1 MHPKIPVHWKCKK
14 RRENPPPIQEELKMI
29 FADKLIENRK
39 KNGWSQEDLA
49 YKLGVSRQSVSKW
62 ESAQAIPDM
71 KKILQMADLFG
82 VSTDYLLRD
91 EIEDSGNEPVP
102 VDVNNDDPARRVS
115 LEEATAFLQHNQKAS
130 HLISTGV
137 MLCILSPILLIVLSE
152 LSEAGLIPFS
162 EAVCS
167 GTGTVVLLV
176 LIAIAVVLFLT
187 AYMRG
192 KPYSFLENEKID
204 TEYGVSGMVKEYSA
218 NYAETHSR
226 LMIIGILFCVI
237 SAIPL
242 FLMNMFSSIG
252 EEALSM
258 TIGISGMLAAIAV
271 GVKLIALTSIHQ
283 EGFEKLLEEGDYT
296 RLNKRIGKYDGIY
309 WAIAT
314 AVYLT
319 WSFLTMRWQATWIV
333 WPIAGVIY
341 AAYRE
346 ILKLTVD
353 KK

>member
-1 MHPKIPVHWKCKK
+1 
-14 RRENPPPIQEELKMI
+14 MI

-71 KKILQMADLFG
+71 KKILQMADLFQ

-91 EIEDSGNEPVP
+91 EIEDSGNEPVL
-102 VDVNNDDPARRVS
+102 VDIESDDPVRRVS
-115 LEEATAFLQHNQKAS
+115 LKESNAFLQHNKKAAS
-130 HLISTGV
+130 LVSTGV
-137 MLCILSPILLIVLSE
+137 MMCILSPILLIELSALSE
-152 LSEAGLIPFS
+152 SGILPFS
-162 EAVCS
+162 EAVS
-167 GTGTVVLLV
+167 AGAGTIVLLV
-176 LIAIAVVLFLT
+176 MIAVAVVLFLM

-192 KPYSFLENEKID
+192 KPFEYLENEKID
-204 TEYGVSGMVKEYSA
+204 TEYGVSGMVKELKTD
-218 NYAETHSR
+218 YAETHSR

-242 FLMNMFSSIG
+242 FLLSMFSSIG
-252 EEALSM
+252 KDELSM
-258 TIGISGMLAAIAV
+258 LIGVGGMLATIAI
-271 GVKLIALTSIHQ
+271 GVKLIVLTSVRQ
-283 EGFEKLLEEGDYT
+283 EGFEKLLEEGDYS
-296 RLNKRIGKYDGIY
+296 RLNKRVGKYDGIF

-314 AVYLT
+314 AIYLT

-346 ILKLTVD
+346 ILKLIVN

>member
-1 MHPKIPVHWKCKK
+1 MQKK
-14 RRENPPPIQEELKMI
+14 RRDTPPPIQEELKMI

-71 KKILQMADLFG
+71 KKILQMADLFQ

-91 EIEDSGNEPVP
+91 EIEDTGNDSVP
-102 VDVNNDDPARRVS
+102 VEVDNDDPVRRVS
-115 LEEATAFLQHNQKAS
+115 LEEANAFLQHNQKAAS
-130 HLISTGV
+130 LVSTGV

-152 LSEAGLIPFS
+152 LSEAGLVPFS
-162 EAVCS
+162 ETICAA
-167 GTGTVVLLV
+167 TGTVVLLV
-176 LIAIAVVLFLT
+176 LIAIAVVLFLMV
-187 AYMRG
+187 YMRG
-192 KPYSFLENEKID
+192 KSYNYLENEKID

-226 LMIIGILFCVI
+226 LMIIGILFCII
-237 SAIPL
+237 SVIPL
-242 FLMNMFSSIG
+242 FLMSMFDSIG
-252 EEALSM
+252 EDALSM
-258 TIGISGMLAAIAV
+258 VIGIGGMLAVIAV
-271 GVKLIALTSIHQ
+271 GVKLITLTSIRQ

-314 AVYLT
+314 AIYLT
-319 WSFLTMRWQATWIV
+319 WSFLTMRWHATWIV

-346 ILKLTVD
+346 ILKLIVN